1 MKRLLTDERGM
12 ATILIVVLV
21 ILGVVVVGVVGT
33 AAVFLSNDVN
43 ITVKNMSCGTLDV
56 AKGTEA
62 LKLNFLPGINLPSQI
77 DKGDTAIVQ
86 IPRRLV
92 DSVSIGNG
100 SVEIRAFSR
109 SYAFGTSSID
119 MQRSTLDGTSLSGF
133 IGHQIDLSQDHTLVL
148 ECK

>member
-1 MKRLLTDERGM
+1 MKRLLNDERGM

-33 AAVFLSNDVN
+33 AAVFLSNDVK
-43 ITVKNMSCGTLDV
+43 ITVKNMSCGTLDI

-62 LKLNFLPGINLPSQI
+62 LNLNFLPGINLPSQI
-77 DKGDTAIVQ
+77 DQGDTAIVQ

-119 MQRSTLDGTSLSGF
+119 IQRSTLDGTSLSGF
-133 IGHQIDLSQDHTLVL
+133 IGHQIDLSQDHILVL